1 MMDQRSKPDENRRA
15 VRKLPH
21 RRHVLAGMAAAGA
34 AAALPFPP
42 AFAASKPFQRKLG
55 ALEVSVFS
63 DGTLSAP
70 LSFALP
76 EKSPAEVA
84 DLLKANGIADGELP
98 RAQTNVTL
106 VKTGNELVLIDAGS
120 GPNFQPSAGKLTEN
134 LEAAG
139 IAADKITKVVFT
151 HGHADHLWGAIDDFD
166 DGPRFPNAS
175 YVISASEWDFWND
188 PRTAEKA
195 PDWLKGMA
203 IGSARMLKKL
213 ESKTERRKAGDTV
226 APGLSYVDSSGHT
239 PGHMC
244 VLLSSGNERL
254 LVGGDVFN
262 NGVISFARPDWA
274 VGADFDRDRGAATRK
289 KMLGML
295 ASDKIP
301 LIAFH
306 VAWPGHGM
314 VEASGTAFRFVPA

>member
-1 MMDQRSKPDENRRA
+1 MPDDNRRA
-15 VRKLPH
+15 MRRELPH
-21 RRHVLAGMAAAGA
+21 RRRVLAGMAAAGA
-34 AAALPFPP
+34 AATLPGLP
-42 AFAASKPFQRKLG
+42 AFGATAPFRRQLG
-55 ALEVSVFS
+55 SLEVSVFS

-84 DLLKANGIADGELP
+84 GLLKANGIADGELP

-106 VKTGNELVLIDAGS
+106 VKSGNELILIDGGS

-175 YVISASEWDFWND
+175 YVISSAEWDFWND

-203 IGSARMLKKL
+203 IGTARMLKKI
-213 ESKTERRKAGDTV
+213 ESRIERRKAGDTV
-226 APGLSYVDSSGHT
+226 APGLTYVDSSGHT

-244 VLLSSGNERL
+244 VMLNSGNERL

-262 NGVISFARPDWA
+262 NGVVSFARPDWA

-295 ASDKIP
+295 ASEKIP

-306 VAWPGHGM
+306 VAWPGHGR
-314 VEASGTAFRFVPA
+314 VEPGGNAFRFVPE